1 MHGPLHRTQKI
12 KEKKIHALSLAEECY
27 SMKLDMLAN
36 ATVVD
41 DAIRF
46 VSQKLKNERI
56 SLLVRANLIIEKM
69 IWERLSLYG

>member
-1 MHGPLHRTQKI
+1 
-12 KEKKIHALSLAEECY
+12 
-27 SMKLDMLAN
+27 MKLDMLAN

-56 SLLVRANLIIEKM
+56 SLLIRANLIIVKNRRKEQM
-69 IWERLSLYG
+69 N